1 MEKSKKPKIKKY
13 YNSKELL
20 KSLKKP
26 RKNKPATPVFQML
39 IVIVNR
45 GKAEEVNEFLK
56 QGGVKYRIISF
67 GEGTANSTFQN
78 IMGLHDIEKE
88 IISCVIPIQNSSK
101 FLDKLENK
109 FLLKEKNSG
118 IAFTI
123 PLKSI
128 TMESMEKLVKENKKN
143 GTRK

>member
-1 MEKSKKPKIKKY
+1 MEKIKKPKVKKF

-20 KSLKKP
+20 KSIKKP
-26 RKNKPATPVFQML
+26 RRNKPATPIFQL
-39 IVIVNR
+39 LVVIVNR

-67 GEGTANSTFQN
+67 AEGTASSTFQN
-78 IMGLHDIEKE
+78 IMGLYNNEKE
-88 IISCVIPIQNSSK
+88 IISCVLPIQNSAK
-101 FLDKLENK
+101 FLDKLESK
-109 FLLKEKNSG
+109 FLTVEKYSG

-128 TMESMEKLVKENKKN
+128 TMESMEKLVKENKKH

>member
-1 MEKSKKPKIKKY
+1 MEKIKKPKIKKF

-26 RKNKPATPVFQML
+26 RKNKPAIPVFQML

-45 GKAEEVNEFLK
+45 GKAEAVNEFLK

-67 GEGTANSTFQN
+67 AEGTANSTFQN

-101 FLDKLENK
+101 FLDKLESK
-109 FLLKEKNSG
+109 FLLNEKNSG

>member
-1 MEKSKKPKIKKY
+1 MDKTKKSKIKKY

-26 RKNKPATPVFQML
+26 RANKPAMPVFQML
-39 IVIVNR
+39 VVIVNR

-67 GEGTANSTFQN
+67 ADGTAGSTFQN
-78 IMGLHDIEKE
+78 IMGLHNNEKE
-88 IISCVIPIQNSSK
+88 IISCVMPIQNSSK
-101 FLDKLENK
+101 FLDKLEK
-109 FLLKEKNSG
+109 QFLTAEKYSG

-128 TMESMEKLVKENKKN
+128 TMESMEKLVKENKKH